1 MKRNL
6 GVGILAFNRPQ
17 YLRRLVASLEMQT
30 DLCDC
35 EFHLFLDGAVNQASG
50 KRRAEQ
56 KDIDAC
62 GRLFERARLPNK
74 HIHRREHNVNIGSAS
89 LEATDMLASN
99 YERIMQLED
108 DLVLSPDW
116 FHLARILYEELEEH
130 PDVYSFSPG
139 FRRAGTHADDAANLG
154 RIVYAWHH
162 MWCECFTADRWRRIR
177 DYYMEFHAYI
187 VGEDYIERAGDPVR
201 DFFDGLGMREDLAC
215 SQDGG
220 REMAIRR
227 SGMCRAR
234 CAVNRA
240 LGIGKQGI
248 HFTPELYANMGFA
261 QQVPFM
267 FKSDA
272 AREGFEWDAT
282 GDAG

>member
-1 MKRNL
+1 MTI

-17 YLRRLVASLEMQT
+17 YLRRLVKSLEMQT
-30 DLCDC
+30 DLSGC
-35 EFHLFLDGAVNQASG
+35 EFHLLLDGTTNQASG
-50 KRRAEQ
+50 IQYAHQ

-62 GRLFERARLPNK
+62 ERLFDRASLPNK
-74 HIHRREHNVNIGSAS
+74 HTHTQEQNVGIGIAS
-89 LEATDMLASN
+89 LELTDLLASS

-108 DLVLSPDW
+108 DVVLSPDW
-116 FHLARILYEELEEH
+116 FHLARILYDELGEH
-130 PDVYSFSPG
+130 PDVYSFNPG
-139 FRRAGTHADDAANLG
+139 YRRYGTYADDAANLG
-154 RIVYAWHH
+154 RIAYTWNH
-162 MWCECFTADRWRRIR
+162 MWCECFTAERWARIR
-177 DYYMEFHAYI
+177 DYYMEYHAYI
-187 VGEDYIERAGDPVR
+187 VKEDYIERIDGPVR
-201 DFFDGLGMREDLAC
+201 EFFDGLGMRDGLAC